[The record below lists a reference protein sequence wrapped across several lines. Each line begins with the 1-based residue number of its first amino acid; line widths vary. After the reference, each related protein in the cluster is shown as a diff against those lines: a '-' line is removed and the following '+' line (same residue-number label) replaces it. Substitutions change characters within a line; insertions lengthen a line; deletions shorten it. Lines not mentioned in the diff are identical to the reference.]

1 DSKSE
6 RSAVLAITD
15 DTSYAVT
22 ALNAYW
28 EFENENPKRF
38 DPLIILQAS
47 SLARLPLESYN
58 VDLVIYISRSVEF
71 PFDELYAEIF
81 RVLVPGG
88 SLVVYGLQS
97 GTKEADTAMSA
108 IEHKLL
114 LAGFLDGKRFHL
126 KSVAQSFG
134 VKAKKPSWKLGS
146 SFAIKKKT
154 VKNPL
159 KIQMDD
165 NSDLI
170 DEDSLLTEEDLKK
183 PQLPPV
189 GDCEVGSTRKACK
202 NCTCGRAEQ
211 EEKVQKLELTMD
223 QINNPQSACGNC
235 GLGDAFR
242 CSTCPYKGLP
252 SFKLGEKVCFLI
264 SFPSAAGMNSCMY
277 LYQVTFLQPTFEL
290 ETDGSF
296 GHNFRFL
303 DTSKQ

>member
-38 DPLIILQAS
+38 NPLIILQAS

-134 VKAKKPSWKLGS
+134 
-146 SFAIKKKT
+146 
-154 VKNPL
+154 
-159 KIQMDD
+159 
-165 NSDLI
+165 
-170 DEDSLLTEEDLKK
+170 
-183 PQLPPV
+183 
-189 GDCEVGSTRKACK
+189 
-202 NCTCGRAEQ
+202 
-211 EEKVQKLELTMD
+211 
-223 QINNPQSACGNC
+223 
-235 GLGDAFR
+235 
-242 CSTCPYKGLP
+242 
-252 SFKLGEKVCFLI
+252 
-264 SFPSAAGMNSCMY
+264 
-277 LYQVTFLQPTFEL
+277 
-290 ETDGSF
+290 
-296 GHNFRFL
+296 
-303 DTSKQ
+303 